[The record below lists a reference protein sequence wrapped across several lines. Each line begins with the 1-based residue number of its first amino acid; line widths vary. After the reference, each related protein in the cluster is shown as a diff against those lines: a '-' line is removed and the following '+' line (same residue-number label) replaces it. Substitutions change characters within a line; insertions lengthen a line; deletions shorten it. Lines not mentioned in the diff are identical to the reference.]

1 MPKEF
6 LVIASQFAA
15 ALDVENYA
23 AARALVAEGC
33 LYHIGDAVIAG
44 TDAIIESYRANGEAA
59 RRRFHEVEYASSVEA
74 SGPLGAVISFTDRL
88 RLGSQW
94 HEFHCR
100 QHVRVGPG
108 GLIEQIR
115 HEDLPNER
123 QRLKDFEGRLS
134 RPSG

>member
-1 MPKEF
+1 MRDGR
-6 LVIASQFAA
+6 LVTASRFAA
-15 ALDVENYA
+15 ALDAEDYST
-23 AARALVAEGC
+23 ARALLA
-33 LYHIGDAVIAG
+33 GDCIYDTGAARITG
-44 TDAIIESYRANGEAA
+44 TDALIESYGANGEAA
-59 RRRFHEVEYASSVEA
+59 RRRFDEVEYASSVEA
-74 SGPLGAVISFTDRL
+74 SGPLGVVINFTDRL